1 MSIMVEELVEMIGIL
16 ELEDRI
22 ENWNIKEDFKELR
35 EYTLEGL
42 ELEIEQGIVLATDL
56 NDEIYKA
63 FLVESIQNIIYKNKA
78 EFTISFPDGKIH
90 IKGLFI
96 S

>member
-1 MSIMVEELVEMIGIL
+1 MNIIVEELVEMIGIL
-16 ELEDRI
+16 KWEDGI

-35 EYTLEGL
+35 EYTLKGL
-42 ELEIEQGIVLATDL
+42 KLEIEKGIVLATDL

-63 FLVESIQNIIYKNKA
+63 FLVESIQDIIYKNKT
-78 EFTISFPDGKIH
+78 EFMINFSDGKIH
-90 IKGLFI
+90 IKGLLI